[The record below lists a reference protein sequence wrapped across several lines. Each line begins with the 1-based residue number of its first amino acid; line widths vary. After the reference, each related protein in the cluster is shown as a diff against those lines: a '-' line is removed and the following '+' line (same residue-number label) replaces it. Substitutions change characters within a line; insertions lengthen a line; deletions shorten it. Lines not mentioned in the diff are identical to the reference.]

1 MANSLGLMLYFKT
14 AFTTF
19 LLNIVSIITQNVS
32 NKYDKINQLLKDLH
46 DGSNEE
52 FNVYG
57 N

>member
-1 MANSLGLMLYFKT
+1 MANSLGLTLYFKT

-19 LLNIVSIITQNVS
+19 LLNIVSIITQNVL